1 MSVKERY
8 GTMMDNAFGGYY
20 DLFRKQKALSSD
32 MAVTMEKLFDGT
44 KPTAADRQMI
54 RKMVSFG
61 VVKKSG
67 DAGLWLDEGKVSNPG
82 NVLRQRLLIIL
93 AALILAVAY
102 CWFMGRNVK

>member
-32 MAVTMEKLFDGT
+32 TAVTMEKLFDGT

-54 RKMVSFG
+54 RK
-61 VVKKSG
+61 
-67 DAGLWLDEGKVSNPG
+67 W
-82 NVLRQRLLIIL
+82 
-93 AALILAVAY
+93 
-102 CWFMGRNVK
+102 

>member
-54 RKMVSFG
+54 RKSRQCTASEASYY
-61 VVKKSG
+61 SG
-67 DAGLWLDEGKVSNPG
+67 SSDSGSGL
-82 NVLRQRLLIIL
+82 LL
-93 AALILAVAY
+93 VH
-102 CWFMGRNVK
+102 G